1 MRLASEIVKLAT
13 KANVKIT
20 SAESCTGG
28 MISAALTDVVG
39 SSVIFEQGFVTYSN
53 LAKIN
58 MLLVSKLTLQQ
69 YGAVSEPVAAEMATG
84 ALNAARADIAVSV
97 SGIAGPG
104 GSESKPEGRVC
115 FCLTSK
121 HVTQSKTVE
130 FGPLGRQNVRK
141 AATVHALELIF
152 ALLKT
157 AY

>member
-1 MRLASEIVKLAT
+1 MSLASEIVKLAT

-53 LAKIN
+53 LAKTN
-58 MLLVSKLTLQQ
+58 MLLVSKVTLQQ

-84 ALNAARADIAVSV
+84 ALSAARADIAISV

-104 GSESKPEGRVC
+104 SSDSKPEGRVC
-115 FCLTSK
+115 FCLTSN

-130 FGPLGRQNVRK
+130 FGPLGRQNVRQ
-141 AATVHALELIF
+141 AATNHALELIF
-152 ALLKT
+152 AHLKT

>member
-1 MRLASEIVKLAT
+1 MSLASEVVKLAT
-13 KANVKIT
+13 NANVKIT

-28 MISAALTDVVG
+28 MISAALTDVAG

-58 MLLVSKLTLQQ
+58 MLLVSKLTLREH
-69 YGAVSEPVAAEMATG
+69 GAVSEHVATEMATG
-84 ALNAARADIAVSV
+84 ALTAARADIALSV

-115 FCLTSK
+115 FCLISE
-121 HVTQSKTVE
+121 HGIQSKTVE

-141 AATVHALELIF
+141 AATDHALKLIVR
-152 ALLKT
+152 LLKT

>member
-1 MRLASEIVKLAT
+1 MSLASEIVKLAT
-13 KANVKIT
+13 NANVKIT

-28 MISAALTDVVG
+28 MISVALTDVAG

-53 LAKIN
+53 LAKTN
-58 MLLVSKLTLQQ
+58 MLFVSKLTLQQ

-104 GSESKPEGRVC
+104 GSDSKPEGRVC
-115 FCLTSK
+115 FCLISK

-130 FGPLGRQNVRK
+130 FGPLGRQNVRQ
-141 AATVHALELIF
+141 AATNHALELIF
-152 ALLKT
+152 AHLKT

>member
-1 MRLASEIVKLAT
+1 MSLASEIVKLAT
-13 KANVKIT
+13 NANVKIT

-53 LAKIN
+53 LAKTN
-58 MLLVSKLTLQQ
+58 MLFVSKLTLQQ

-84 ALNAARADIAVSV
+84 ALTAARADIAVSV

-115 FCLTSK
+115 FCLISE
-121 HVTQSKTVE
+121 HGIQSKTVE
-130 FGPLGRQNVRK
+130 FGALGRNKVRK
-141 AATVHALELIF
+141 AATDHALELII

>member
-1 MRLASEIVKLAT
+1 MSLASEIVKLAT

-53 LAKIN
+53 LAKTNI
-58 MLLVSKLTLQQ
+58 LLVSKVILQQ
-69 YGAVSEPVAAEMATG
+69 YGAVSEPVATEMATG
-84 ALNAARADIAVSV
+84 ALRAARADIAISV

-104 GSESKPEGRVC
+104 GSDSKPEGRVC
-115 FCLTSK
+115 FCLASK

-130 FGPLGRQNVRK
+130 FGPLGRQNVRQ
-141 AATVHALELIF
+141 AATNHALELIF
-152 ALLKT
+152 AHLKT